1 MPHYRLALVGFGNVG
16 RALVRLLED
25 KKVELFEKYQIT
37 WSITGIATR
46 RHGAAINPD
55 GIDPHSALMAVELGG
70 SLAGLSTQP
79 APQDILDFIC
89 ACPADVL
96 FENSPVN
103 YETGQPAIDH
113 LRTALECGMHAIT
126 ANKGPVVHAHQE
138 LTDLAKSKGL
148 RFYHESA
155 VMDGA
160 PIFSLFRGALPA
172 ARLKAFRGVL
182 NSTTNLILTRMEN
195 GQSFDDA
202 VKYAQKI
209 GIAETDPSGD
219 IDGWDAAVKIAA
231 LVTVLMDYPL
241 KPQQVE
247 RTGIR
252 GITSDDIAR
261 ARQNGQRWKL
271 VCSARRTPEGVEA
284 KVSPELVSPSS
295 PIYSVENTTS
305 IVEFETD
312 VLGLLSVVESDPGP
326 HTTAYG
332 LLADFL
338 NAVHP
343 S

>member
-16 RALVRLLED
+16 RALVRLLEE
-25 KKVELFEKYQIT
+25 KKADLFEKYQIT
-37 WSITGIATR
+37 YSITGIATS

-55 GIDPHSALMAVELGG
+55 GIDPQSALNAVELGG
-70 SLAGLSTQP
+70 SLDGLSTQP
-79 APQDILDFIC
+79 APQEIGEFIC

-103 YETGQPAIDH
+103 YLTGQPAIDH
-113 LRTALECGMHAIT
+113 LRTGLECGMHAIT

-138 LTDLAKSKGL
+138 LTDLARSKGR
-148 RFYHESA
+148 RFFHESA

-160 PIFSLFRGALPA
+160 PIFSLFRGSLPA
-172 ARLKAFRGVL
+172 ARLKGFRGVL

-247 RTGIR
+247 RNGIR
-252 GITSDDIAR
+252 GITSEDVAR

-271 VCSARRTPEGVEA
+271 VCSARRTPDGVEA
-284 KVSPELVSPSS
+284 KVGPELVLPSS